1 MKHTTRILLAATLC
15 LIAGSAQAQVELKP
29 KVLEGTTRSEH
40 ILSLKQSLKIAGME
54 IPTTVDVD
62 GVTLL
67 TADKPGADGS
77 HRIVTKTDKFL
88 IKIAAP
94 GIDLNFDSAKP
105 DATPADNPMLKGA
118 VQAWK
123 AISGSTYTLV
133 VNGKGEITSV
143 EGADKIIE
151 KAGQEGAEEIKNQ
164 LSLTRLKREAAQE
177 TGALPDKAVKK
188 GDRWERTEV
197 DDIGAGQT
205 LTRQT
210 FYEYDGTVD
219 RNGKT
224 FDKVNI
230 FIGDVKYA
238 QDPNAAVGARV
249 TKSDLKV
256 ASSLGSYL
264 FDRDTGMVVERTTN
278 TRITGT
284 LTLDVNG
291 MEIPAELDLTMD
303 DSTTAKR

>member
-1 MKHTTRILLAATLC
+1 MKYTSRVLFAAALC
-15 LIAGSAQAQVELKP
+15 LIAGSARAQVELKP

-40 ILSLKQSLKIAGME
+40 TLSLKQALKIAGME
-54 IPTTVDVD
+54 IPTSVDLN
-62 GVTLL
+62 GVTVI
-67 TADKPGADGS
+67 TTDKPGADGS
-77 HRIVTKTDKFL
+77 HRVSSKTDKFV

-105 DATPADNPMLKGA
+105 DATPVDNPMLKGA
-118 VQAWK
+118 VQVWK
-123 AISGSTYTLV
+123 ALSGSTYTLV

-151 KAGQEGAEEIKNQ
+151 KAGQEGADELKNQ

-177 TGALPDKAVKK
+177 SGALPDKAVKK

-197 DDIGAGQT
+197 DDIGSGQT

-210 FYEYDGTVD
+210 FYEYAGTVE

-230 FIGDVKYA
+230 FVGDVKYA
-238 QDPNAAVGARV
+238 QDPNAAIGAKI

-264 FDRDTGMVVERTTN
+264 FDRETGMVIERTTN

-291 MEIPAELDLTMD
+291 MEIPADLDLTMD
-303 DSTTAKR
+303 ESTTAKR